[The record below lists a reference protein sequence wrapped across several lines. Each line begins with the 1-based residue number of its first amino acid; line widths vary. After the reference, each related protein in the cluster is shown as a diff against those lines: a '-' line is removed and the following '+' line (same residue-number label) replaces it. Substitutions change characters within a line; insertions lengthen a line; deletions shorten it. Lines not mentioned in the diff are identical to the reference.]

1 MENFCRKTCEEC
13 TWKKQ
18 LNCPGCQKGPGRALS
33 GDCKIAKCC
42 REKGHETCSTC
53 SFWDSCWTKKERDR
67 MPELRIREAE
77 RCAEERRK
85 LDERAPVIGK
95 WMWLLFWLI
104 VPGTISGFMTVENV
118 VKWVPWLRIPGLI
131 LSIAC
136 NMAYALIL
144 LKLIPF
150 GERYRPAALC
160 ALVGTGVDGFVS
172 LAGLEQ
178 QSPLWWLLMIPTLVI
193 AYVGE
198 YQEFCAHAE
207 VLEGADN
214 DLSGKWRTLWKW
226 YIGSF
231 AALFGS
237 ILLMVIIPVL
247 GMLAMLAAVITM
259 VVVGILKLVYLYRT
273 AQRFRS
279 HRPEERRALPGETSL

>member
-1 MENFCRKTCEEC
+1 
-13 TWKKQ
+13 
-18 LNCPGCQKGPGRALS
+18 
-33 GDCKIAKCC
+33 
-42 REKGHETCSTC
+42 
-53 SFWDSCWTKKERDR
+53 

-95 WMWLLFWLI
+95 WLWLLFWLV

>member
-1 MENFCRKTCEEC
+1 
-13 TWKKQ
+13 
-18 LNCPGCQKGPGRALS
+18 
-33 GDCKIAKCC
+33 
-42 REKGHETCSTC
+42 
-53 SFWDSCWTKKERDR
+53 
-67 MPELRIREAE
+67 
-77 RCAEERRK
+77 
-85 LDERAPVIGK
+85 
-95 WMWLLFWLI
+95 
-104 VPGTISGFMTVENV
+104 
-118 VKWVPWLRIPGLI
+118 
-131 LSIAC
+131 
-136 NMAYALIL
+136 
-144 LKLIPF
+144 
-150 GERYRPAALC
+150 
-160 ALVGTGVDGFVS
+160 
-172 LAGLEQ
+172 
-178 QSPLWWLLMIPTLVI
+178 MIPTLVI